1 MEPKTNTDSGHAVSR
16 RDFVK
21 GTAAVVGSLMASQ
34 FPLTASAYYGV
45 DDTIKVGLIGCGGRG
60 TGAALQALSTTQ
72 NVQLVAMADAFR
84 DRLDESY
91 DNLTNPEFEDWSG
104 QTVENSQER
113 IDVPEEHKFVGF
125 DAYKEV
131 IPLVDVVILT
141 TPPGFRPI
149 HFEAAIAADKQVFM
163 EKPVATDAPGIRKI
177 LEVAEIAKQKKLN
190 VVVGLQ
196 RHYQTVYREW
206 IQRIHDGA
214 IGEIVLGRVYW
225 NSEGVWV
232 RDRASLE
239 EKAGR
244 KLTEMEYQMRNWY
257 YFNWLCGDHIV
268 EQHIHNLDVANWVKQ
283 ANVAEPGTEV
293 HPVRAQGQGG
303 RQVRKGIDHGE
314 IYDHHFVEY
323 EYADGSRVLSQC
335 RHIEGCMNRVS
346 EGFHGT
352 KGTAPKPGELYDA
365 SGHSIFKYRDK
376 DDPNPYQVEHDELFA
391 AIAAGE
397 YKYANAQRGAFATMT
412 AILGR
417 MATYSGKVVEWEEA
431 FHSNLSLAPERYA
444 WDADPPVMP
453 DEHGYYP
460 APMPGVTQ
468 VI

>member
-1 MEPKTNTDSGHAVSR
+1 MEPKTNESPNAVSR

-21 GTAAVVGSLMASQ
+21 GSAAVVGSLMASQ
-34 FPLTASAYYGV
+34 FPLSASAYYGV

-60 TGAALQALSTTQ
+60 TGAALQALAARE
-72 NVQLVAMADAFR
+72 NVKLVAMADTFR
-84 DRLDESY
+84 DRVDESY
-91 DNLTNPEFEDWSG
+91 ANMMNPEYSDYTGPNAASL
-104 QTVENSQER
+104 QDR
-113 IDVPEEHKFVGF
+113 IDVPEEHKFSGF

-141 TPPGFRPI
+141 TPPGFRPM
-149 HFEAAIAADKQVFM
+149 HFDAVIEAGKQVFM
-163 EKPVATDAPGIRKI
+163 EKPVATDAPGIRQI
-177 LEVAEIAKQKKLN
+177 LATAEKARQKKLN

-206 IQRIHDGA
+206 VKRIHDGA
-214 IGEIVLGRVYW
+214 IGEVVLGRVYW
-225 NSEGVWV
+225 NSGGVWV

-244 KLTEMEYQMRNWY
+244 KITEMEYQMRNWY

-268 EQHIHNLDVANWVKQ
+268 EQHIHNIDVANWVKQ
-283 ANVAEPGTEV
+283 ADIAEPGTEV

-303 RQVRKGIDHGE
+303 RQVRKGVDHGE
-314 IYDHHFVEY
+314 IYDHHFVEF
-323 EYADGSRVLSQC
+323 EYADGSRMLSQC

-352 KGTAPKPGELYDA
+352 KGAAPKPGEIYDA
-365 SGHSIFKYRDK
+365 SGGAIYKHRGK
-376 DDPNPYQVEHDELFA
+376 DDPNPYQIEHDELFA

-397 YKYANAQRGAFATMT
+397 YKFADTERGALATMT

-417 MATYSGKVVEWEEA
+417 MATYSGKVVEWDEA
-431 FHSNLSLAPERYA
+431 FNSTVSLMPERYA

-453 DEHGYYP
+453 DENGHYP
-460 APMPGVTQ
+460 IPMPGVSQ
-468 VI
+468 VV